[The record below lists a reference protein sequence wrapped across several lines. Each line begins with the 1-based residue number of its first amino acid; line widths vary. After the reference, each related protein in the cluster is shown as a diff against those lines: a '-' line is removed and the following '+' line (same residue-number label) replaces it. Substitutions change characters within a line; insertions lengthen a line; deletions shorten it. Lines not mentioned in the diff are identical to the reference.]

1 MKPKKKSTTTKA
13 ELAALK
19 AVRVPK
25 KVQDE
30 RDALAVKIRMRE
42 ITEQHDRGLKVSPRD
57 MEGIK
62 TLSNQNSSHRTPITE
77 HRFNRQIKH
86 DTTKGGMWDKGVFD
100 KEMNKQK
107 RALKKR

>member
-1 MKPKKKSTTTKA
+1 MTRKKKSTTTPA

-30 RDALAVKIRMRE
+30 RNALAVKIRINERA
-42 ITEQHDRGLKVSPRD
+42 EQRARGLEPPAAGLRA
-57 MEGIK
+57 IK
-62 TLSNQNSSHRTPITE
+62 AMSDQDSSHRTPITE
-77 HRFNRQIKH
+77 DRFNKRIKNE
-86 DTTKGGMWDKGVFD
+86 TTNGMWDKNVFD

-107 RALKKR
+107 RALKKG